1 MSKSRAVVK
10 ALDHLVL
17 TCTDVGATANWYA
30 KHLGMKVETFRPP
43 SDPTVAR
50 TALKFGI
57 QKINLHQ
64 KGKEFEP
71 KAKTALPGTADLCFV
86 VDDSV
91 KLDDLLKS
99 FGNEGIEVLE
109 GGRIVARTGAQGPIQ
124 SLYIRDPDGNLIELS
139 SYANRET
146 DQV

>member
-1 MSKSRAVVK
+1 MSKPRAVVK

-43 SDPTVAR
+43 SDPSVPR

-86 VDDSV
+86 VDDGV
-91 KLDDLLKS
+91 NLDDLIKS

-124 SLYIRDPDGNLIELS
+124 SLYVRDPDGNLIE
-139 SYANRET
+139 
-146 DQV
+146 